1 MVELFLIN
9 IPLTCWS
16 VATFEFNVLHR
27 TKFEIESLDS
37 FTRIVAGPDMLC
49 VMLWQQRS
57 DLDVKNGPFPASFYL
72 FSSFQ
77 FSFE

>member
-1 MVELFLIN
+1 MLVRRNIWNLMFCIERNLRLNRLIRSQELL
-9 IPLTCWS
+9 PW
-16 VATFEFNVLHR
+16 
-27 TKFEIESLDS
+27 
-37 FTRIVAGPDMLC
+37 PDMLC